1 MSKIRVIVMKSSD
14 NVGTVVENIEP
25 GSVIAVQDNGAEN
38 NITVSE
44 KIPFGH
50 KFALRSIQQ
59 GDPII
64 KYGEVIG
71 VATCGIAPG
80 QHVHVH
86 NLESRR
92 GRGDK

>member
-1 MSKIRVIVMKSSD
+1 MSKVKAIVMKSSD
-14 NVGTVVENIEP
+14 NVCTVVENIEA
-25 GSVIAVQDNGAEN
+25 GSVIDVEN
-38 NITVSE
+38 NGEKITITLSDR
-44 KIPFGH
+44 IPFGH
-50 KFALRSIQQ
+50 KFAFCPIQQ

-71 VATCGIAPG
+71 VATREIAPG